1 MFRKCNNKK
10 LVQCVSMI
18 TYIVLGGSLNL
29 GLATLLY
36 LACIIAFTLVLSIL
50 LVLSGF
56 RMFLVVKVLLLKN
69 RNKF

>member
-1 MFRKCNNKK
+1 
-10 LVQCVSMI
+10 MI
-18 TYIVLGGSLNL
+18 TYIVLGGSLDL

-56 RMFLVVKVLLLKN
+56 RIFLVVKVLLLKN
-69 RNKF
+69 RNKFWIKSEC

>member
-1 MFRKCNNKK
+1 
-10 LVQCVSMI
+10 MI
-18 TYIVLGGSLNL
+18 TYIVLGGRLNL

-56 RMFLVVKVLLLKN
+56 RIFLVVKVLLLKN
-69 RNKF
+69 RNKFGIKSEC